1 VKADSIESKQTRIYT
16 AEAFV
21 EHHAAMSSNIA
32 GSNRFTASMIPE
44 FFLAYTS

>member
-1 VKADSIESKQTRIYT
+1 MESEQARIYI
-16 AEAFV
+16 AESFV

-44 FFLAYTS
+44 FFFAYTS